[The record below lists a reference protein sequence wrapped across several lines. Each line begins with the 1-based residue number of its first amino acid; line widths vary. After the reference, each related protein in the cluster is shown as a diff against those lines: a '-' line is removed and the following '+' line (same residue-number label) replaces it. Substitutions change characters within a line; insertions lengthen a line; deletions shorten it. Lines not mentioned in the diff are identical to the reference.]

1 MLTYYETEIPDWK
14 YVTNENLIKEIIRYY
29 DTNIFHT
36 SNYLKILIIRLLY
49 YNLNISNLI
58 GSEDTETSD
67 LGIQLLFKDI
77 LYLYNTLNCSNVYH

>member
-14 YVTNENLIKEIIRYY
+14 YVTNENLIKEIIKHYN
-29 DTNIFHT
+29 TNIFHT

-67 LGIQLLFKDI
+67 LGIQLLFKD
-77 LYLYNTLNCSNVYH
+77 LLCLYNMLNCSNNYY